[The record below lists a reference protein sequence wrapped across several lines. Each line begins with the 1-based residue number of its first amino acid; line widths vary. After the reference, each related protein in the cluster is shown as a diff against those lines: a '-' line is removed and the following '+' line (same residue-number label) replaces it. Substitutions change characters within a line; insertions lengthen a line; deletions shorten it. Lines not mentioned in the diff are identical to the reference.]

1 FQQLLQFLFPLSLP
15 QLFICSAG
23 EMLMHNFQIDWLNKW
38 ATYTP
43 NRMFIRE
50 HYRDV
55 QWNYFDFN
63 NRTNAL
69 AKYLQTQ
76 YKIGKGDRIAIYSK
90 NKSEHVI
97 LFLACVKL
105 GALLVPLNFR
115 LMPRELDILINDAEP
130 KLFFYDEEF

>member
-1 FQQLLQFLFPLSLP
+1 
-15 QLFICSAG
+15 
-23 EMLMHNFQIDWLNKW
+23 
-38 ATYTP
+38 
-43 NRMFIRE
+43 
-50 HYRDV
+50 
-55 QWNYFDFN
+55 
-63 NRTNAL
+63 

-130 KLFFYDEEF
+130 KLFFYDEEFSDHLPKLSSLPKVKVVKELEEISKFLLENNINSDFQSRLDINENDAVMILYTAGTTG